1 MATYLQLIEKLSDSE
16 EHFDERSFS
25 FEGDFVTEVFS
36 ILQNLSEDDT
46 RRFKSVLNAADD
58 TLEDDLP
65 RGLSTEGLRELFAT
79 IVILGSS
86 TAEQGLA
93 VFRKFVEEAGAR
105 QWLDSVQSYY
115 VSSYEASQFE
125 QARYESLTSEIRR
138 KATLAKL
145 AFAKGLITPEVVPYL
160 CWHIKY
166 ELSNLSESF
175 AAQIIPEILLE
186 SDKVR
191 LEKVILFWDD
201 MMSKAVRRTLRRVYL
216 DSNPY
221 SVERANATRMLVL
234 LGDAQVS

>member
-115 VSSYEASQFE
+115 VSYYEASQFE